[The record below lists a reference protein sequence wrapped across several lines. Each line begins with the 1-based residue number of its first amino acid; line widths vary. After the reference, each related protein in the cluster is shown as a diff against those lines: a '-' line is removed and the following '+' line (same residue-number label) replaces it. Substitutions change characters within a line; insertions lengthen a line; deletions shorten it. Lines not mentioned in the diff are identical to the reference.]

1 MNQLP
6 HPLEHVH
13 KFNLHKWLGL
23 IIEDDDLESIARI
36 YGVSRSRLARLDRG
50 FRGNVARLAASLP
63 KRQEKPLASPL
74 TILALGDSISSD
86 RESWAKILNSYWRGD
101 PNRRVL
107 DCAISG
113 DTTSSL
119 LDRFYSTVLNQEFD
133 WVVLF
138 IGTNDCRELDDPA
151 HVSEISPEEYR
162 RNMEYITGRFVER
175 GNRVVLVTL
184 PPVDNARLRA
194 FFPEANSCY
203 DPARLE
209 ATNRYLRE
217 LAARKGFA
225 VADLAA
231 AVQAQSQDVLE
242 EDGLHLN
249 GAGQTILCR
258 LLLDLLP

>member
-6 HPLEHVH
+6 YPLEFMH
-13 KFNLHKWLGL
+13 KYNLHKWLGL
-23 IIEDDDLESIARI
+23 AIEDEDLGAIARI
-36 YGVSRSRLARLDRG
+36 YGVKVTRLARIERG
-50 FRGNVARLAASLP
+50 FRESIARLAASLP
-63 KRQEKPLASPL
+63 KREAKPLASPL

-86 RESWAKILNSYWRGD
+86 RESWVKILNRYWRED

-113 DTTSSL
+113 DTTCNL
-119 LDRFYSTVLNQEFD
+119 LNRFYSTVLNQEFA

-138 IGTNDCRELDDPA
+138 IGTNDCRQLNDPA
-151 HVSEISPEEYR
+151 HISAISLEEYR
-162 RNMEYITGRFVER
+162 RNVEYLTERFVER
-175 GNRVVLVTL
+175 GKRIVLVTL
-184 PPVDNARLRA
+184 PPADNARLRA

-231 AVQAQSQDVLE
+231 AIQAQHQDVLE

-249 GAGQTILCR
+249 GTAQTILCR
-258 LLLDLLP
+258 LLLELLP